1 MFIRNFSER
10 SIFLY
15 SLILKKLNFYKCARH
30 EIIKWRPDFRLKG
43 SVGRE
48 TLPISHL
55 QSMNLKRDFNT
66 LIMFLV
72 RNKLRDARAVG
83 LYFSLLHP
91 LPCGRQRDLRS
102 LGREPPSINQG
113 WVKRGGGV
121 KKREILK
128 NYGFY
133 TNQYKKLFSCQ
144 NMCIGRYFRSRAQLF
159 SLPALFNFYKI
170 NELIHNMHT

>member
-1 MFIRNFSER
+1 MNALDMWSLSDDRTLR
-10 SIFLY
+10 S
-15 SLILKKLNFYKCARH
+15 
-30 EIIKWRPDFRLKG
+30 KG

-55 QSMNLKRDFNT
+55 QSENLKRDFIT

-83 LYFSLLHP
+83 LYFSLFHS

-113 WVKRGGGV
+113 WVKRGGGEV
-121 KKREILK
+121 E
-128 NYGFY
+128 GD
-133 TNQYKKLFSCQ
+133 TKKLW
-144 NMCIGRYFRSRAQLF
+144 IL
-159 SLPALFNFYKI
+159 YKSI
-170 NELIHNMHT
+170 